1 VNLEKYRA
9 LFIEEAGDHLAEM
22 SRAVVALERHPSAG
36 EAAAAVDSMFRMA
49 HSIKGMAASL
59 DYDAISALAHRLE
72 DWLEPLRAGAEVSD
86 AGFEVMYEALGAL
99 EEMVAQVASGG
110 LPQAREDLIAGLASC
125 APHSAARRAAPA
137 APASGRVAGP
147 PPPRAGR
154 RTVRVRTDAIDRFLA
169 AVGEVMQRH
178 SRLEA
183 LYRSIPL
190 WHEHREF
197 SDELDHME
205 HVVRELRRRA
215 LDVRTTP
222 LRRTLER
229 LPRVAMELGRELGR
243 RVAVEVSGEEVE
255 VDCAVLDHLDDP
267 LLHLVRNAVDHG
279 IESPAE
285 REAAGK
291 DPVGHLRVV
300 ATRVP
305 GRVRIRIEEDGRGI
319 DVERVR
325 RRAIARGLLP
335 EAVAEDLPADRVC
348 EMIFEPGISTRDQVT
363 EVSGRGVGLDAVRR
377 ALQALGGTISVESV
391 EGRGTAFEIEL
402 PSIVALQQ
410 IMVLEVAGERV
421 ALPLAQV
428 KSVLALDEGVVEGV
442 GPDAFFVWREEPIP
456 LLALGPRLGLPVAQP
471 EGKGTVVVLE
481 PHGFRLGLC
490 VDRAQSQ
497 LEVFVREVP
506 PALAPRKLL
515 GGVAILPDGDP
526 VFLLEVAA
534 LTLIGEGS

>member
-137 APASGRVAGP
+137 APASGRVTGP
-147 PPPRAGR
+147 PPQRAGR

-325 RRAIARGLLP
+325 QRAIARGLLP

-410 IMVLEVAGERV
+410 IMVLEVSGERV

-481 PHGFRLGLC
+481 PRGFRLGLC

>member
-1 VNLEKYRA
+1 
-9 LFIEEAGDHLAEM
+9 
-22 SRAVVALERHPSAG
+22 
-36 EAAAAVDSMFRMA
+36 
-49 HSIKGMAASL
+49 
-59 DYDAISALAHRLE
+59 
-72 DWLEPLRAGAEVSD
+72 
-86 AGFEVMYEALGAL
+86 
-99 EEMVAQVASGG
+99 
-110 LPQAREDLIAGLASC
+110 
-125 APHSAARRAAPA
+125 
-137 APASGRVAGP
+137 
-147 PPPRAGR
+147 
-154 RTVRVRTDAIDRFLA
+154 VRVRTDAIDRFLA

-325 RRAIARGLLP
+325 QRAIARGLLP

-410 IMVLEVAGERV
+410 IMVLEVSGERV

-481 PHGFRLGLC
+481 PRGFRLGLC